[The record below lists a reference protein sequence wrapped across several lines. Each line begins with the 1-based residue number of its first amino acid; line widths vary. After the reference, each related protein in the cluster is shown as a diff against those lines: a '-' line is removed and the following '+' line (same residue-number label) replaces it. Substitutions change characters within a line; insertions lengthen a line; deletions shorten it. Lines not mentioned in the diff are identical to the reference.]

1 MARARASPAGGPIT
15 AAMARRRG
23 PVGREFGSYALDVW
37 QISLLG
43 PLEVRRD
50 DRPFVVPRGKASEL
64 LVRLAI
70 EAGVHVPAARLVDDL
85 WPGVVGARLNTLQ
98 AKVTL
103 LRRALGDSRLIVSG
117 DGGYALAVPPAAV
130 DALAMVGQVVTAS
143 ELLDA
148 GDDRGA
154 ADLCEATL
162 RLFHGDLLP
171 AAGDGQWVIPHR
183 VRFEEARM
191 RLLGIRFAAR
201 SRLGDVGM

>member
-1 MARARASPAGGPIT
+1 LG
-15 AAMARRRG
+15 
-23 PVGREFGSYALDVW
+23 VW

-50 DRPFVVPRGKASEL
+50 DRPFAVPRGKASEL

-70 EAGVHVPAARLVDDL
+70 EAGVHVPAARLVDAL
-85 WPGVVGARLNTLQ
+85 CSGVAGIRRNTLQ

-117 DGGYALAVPPAAV
+117 DGGYALAVPPAAI
-130 DALAMVGQVVTAS
+130 DALAVVGHAVTAS
-143 ELLDA
+143 EMLDA

-191 RLLGIRFAAR
+191 RLLEIGFAAR
-201 SRLGDVGM
+201 SRLGDVGDVIGELEAAVTTYPFQESLWELLITALYRAGR